1 MYSYVCQMFYK
12 DRLYSGHY
20 WKYSQAKARREMLKL
35 CEHRPGMRFELTDYK
50 TGVII
55 DTVEHTIPKKE
66 LA

>member
-20 WKYSQAKARREMLKL
+20 WKYSLAKARKEMLKL
-35 CEHRPGMRFELTDYK
+35 CEHSPGMRFELTDYK